1 MSRLYTDHIAQF
13 IAYYDRYPDKIFN
26 DLCGIKLYWY
36 QRLMLRMM
44 WQYERAKEAVKQCW
58 IYKL

>member
-13 IAYYDRYPDKIFN
+13 IAYYDRYPDKIFI
-26 DLCGIKLYWY
+26 DAYGIKLYWY

-44 WQYERAKEAVKQCW
+44 WRYERVKEDVKRW
-58 IYKL
+58 IWLH

>member
-1 MSRLYTDHIAQF
+1 MSRVCEDYIAQF

-36 QRLMLRMM
+36 QRLMLYMM
-44 WQYERAKEAVKQCW
+44 WRYERTKEDVKRW
-58 IYKL
+58 IWLH